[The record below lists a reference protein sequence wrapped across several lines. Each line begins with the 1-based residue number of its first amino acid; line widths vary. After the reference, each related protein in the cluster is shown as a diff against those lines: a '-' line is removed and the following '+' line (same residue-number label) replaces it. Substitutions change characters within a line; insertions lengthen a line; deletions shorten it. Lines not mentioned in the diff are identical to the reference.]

1 MTLYLNEMVKLR
13 TVRSPLYLLL
23 IAQAIIV
30 IGVSGAFASGSAP
43 ASVVVVRA
51 VAHVGLTSLFAL
63 VLGVLMMAGEYRHRT
78 ITDTF
83 LSTPRRGIVVSTK
96 LAVAATVGVLFG
108 IVGSCTALLSSWVW
122 AVFKDVPFDWSS
134 ASLWQ
139 TLGGDVVWNALFA
152 AIGVGIGALIRNVA
166 GAVAA
171 ALAWLALVE
180 GLVGQLL
187 GESLAR
193 WLPFQAGS
201 ALGRLPL
208 NDSLAQWT
216 GGVVLVAYSLIFAIV
231 AVAVSVRRDVA

>member
-1 MTLYLNEMVKLR
+1 MNLYLNEMMKLR
-13 TVRSPLYLLL
+13 TVRSTLVLLL
-23 IAQAIIV
+23 VAQAIIV
-30 IGVSGAFASGSAP
+30 IGVSGAFASGRAP
-43 ASVVVVRA
+43 ADQVVVRG

-63 VLGVLMMAGEYRHRT
+63 VLGILAMAGEYRHRT

-83 LSTPRRGIVVSTK
+83 LSTPRRGRVVSSK
-96 LAVAATVGVLFG
+96 LAVAATLGVLFG
-108 IVGSCTALLSSWVW
+108 IVGSFTALLSSWIW
-122 AVFKDVPFDWSS
+122 ALAKDLPFDWSS

-180 GLVGQLL
+180 GLVGELV
-187 GESLAR
+187 GASVAR

-208 NDSLAQWT
+208 NDALAQWT
-216 GGVVLVAYSLIFAIV
+216 GGVVLVAYALVFALG